1 MHERRDEGSDADDD
15 SGSTKTALS
24 GFCVCGR
31 YGCGKKSLNYTVL
44 LLHEAM
50 NTLALSA
57 NGITKRQEESLGSL
71 VNKFLI
77 QEEKNEN
84 FDTAFL
90 NHAGAKLSVFP
101 CYCF

>member
-1 MHERRDEGSDADDD
+1 MR
-15 SGSTKTALS
+15 
-24 GFCVCGR
+24 
-31 YGCGKKSLNYTVL
+31 KKSLNYTVL

-77 QEEKNEN
+77 QEEKNGN

-101 CYCF
+101 CYCL